1 MNKVVTYF
9 LIQLGQRTGDSGT
22 SFHRAPFERSHLKHQ
37 METVSMVRMNHECSE
52 TGPEFALCLV
62 PCPWF
67 DDLYSIVGRVTDGMQ
82 VVQNIANVTTDKQDK
97 PLKLVQNT

>member
-1 MNKVVTYF
+1 MK
-9 LIQLGQRTGDSGT
+9 
-22 SFHRAPFERSHLKHQ
+22 
-37 METVSMVRMNHECSE
+37 HECSE

-82 VVQNIANVTTDKQDK
+82 VVQNIANVTTDK
-97 PLKLVQNT
+97 